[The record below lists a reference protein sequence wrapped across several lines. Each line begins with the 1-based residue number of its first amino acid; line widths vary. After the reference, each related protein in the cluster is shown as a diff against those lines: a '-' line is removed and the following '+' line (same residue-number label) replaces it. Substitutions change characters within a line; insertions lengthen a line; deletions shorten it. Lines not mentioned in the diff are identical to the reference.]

1 MSAPQPPVPP
11 PWSSGPTPPAQ
22 PVPPAQPAPPAWSSG
37 PIPPTQP
44 VPPYGAPPAPPYG
57 APQAAPYVA
66 PYAAPVHP
74 QYGAALSAP
83 APRRSPALGII
94 AVIAGGIAALTPIA
108 AAIAAFQIGIG
119 AGKEIA
125 LRPSPDAWDITI
137 LSPVREW
144 VLVGEVSFWLGT
156 VLGLWAL
163 IQGIVALVS
172 RRGRIAGIVAVV
184 LAVVAP
190 ILFGVVTWVSL
201 AAGLESGGSIG
212 G

>member
-22 PVPPAQPAPPAWSSG
+22 PAWSSG
-37 PIPPTQP
+37 PTPP
-44 VPPYGAPPAPPYG
+44 APPAPPYG
-57 APQAAPYVA
+57 APPVPPYGAAQAAPYVA

-94 AVIAGGIAALTPIA
+94 AVVVAGIAALTPIA

-125 LRPSPDAWDITI
+125 LRPSPDAWDVTI

-163 IQGIVALVS
+163 VQGIVAIVS
-172 RRGRIAGIVAVV
+172 RRGRIAGVVAVV